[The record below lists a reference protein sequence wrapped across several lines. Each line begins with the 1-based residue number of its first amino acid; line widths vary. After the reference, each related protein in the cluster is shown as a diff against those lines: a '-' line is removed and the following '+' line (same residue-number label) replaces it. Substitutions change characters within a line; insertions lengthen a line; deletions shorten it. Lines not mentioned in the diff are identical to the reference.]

1 MNENIKPINQQ
12 EKKQSIEYFD
22 HEVKK
27 WLGYA
32 KICRNCGI
40 IMGCISGGIYGEYDS
55 KGVNDGQNTYSC
67 PHCGLQLR
75 EVTKREW
82 AENGKFKELTK
93 D

>member
-1 MNENIKPINQQ
+1 MDDIEPINQE
-12 EKKQSIEYFD
+12 EKKQSLEYFD

-32 KICRNCGI
+32 KVCRNCGT
-40 IMGCISGGIYGEYDS
+40 IMGNISGGVYGKYDS
-55 KGVNDGQNTYSC
+55 KGVNDSQSTYSC
-67 PHCGLQLR
+67 PKCKLELR

-82 AENGKFKELTK
+82 AENGDFKELTK